1 MYEYG
6 CKVTRVIDGDTID
19 VDLDLD
25 FDIIKVDIQSL
36 EKEINKLDN
45 KNPLAG

>member
-1 MYEYG
+1 MYKCG
-6 CKVTRVIDGDTID
+6 CKVTRVVDRDTID

-36 EKEINKLDN
+36 EKEIK
-45 KNPLAG
+45 